1 MQFKRLVSKESLNDR
16 MDDFDELGTRAP
28 KGDFAARQGTAPS
41 SSEALGVLAIAETN
55 DPAELEDLYSQ
66 ETKRQALGA
75 VL

>member
-1 MQFKRLVSKESLNDR
+1 MQFKRLVSKGDFNER
-16 MDDFDELGTRAP
+16 MDDFDELSPARP
-28 KGDFAARQGTAPS
+28 RGDFAARQGTAPS

-55 DPAELEDLYSQ
+55 DPAELEDLYNQ